1 MAIATAKMIGASK
14 NRLTAQGRVGI
25 WIVGLAGLAGSGG
38 GGSSR
43 MLSFRARISSIS
55 RSSRLRESWPSGDG
69 ELGGADIYGS
79 GTWPDLGMGLWYST
93 RPWELARTPSIRSR
107 RFRTSIVK
115 SNLFR
120 FNLVDA
126 DGAMSIVGPP
136 HGLKVLAAAC
146 SREPRTI
153 AELLEFAQPYDS
165 TWIQQVRT
173 GLMIFDE
180 HNVGEVD
187 PGYEPVVANR
197 DDASQRSFRII
208 DQVTRTRSMV
218 PARLGLVIVN
228 VRTQRIIQ
236 IHNSYAELRRKGRG
250 RIRAEGRP
258 TRSLFHYELP
268 EAWSIVP

>member
-1 MAIATAKMIGASK
+1 MVQYAPIEPV
-14 NRLTAQGRVGI
+14 RFQLP
-25 WIVGLAGLAGSGG
+25 LA
-38 GGSSR
+38 
-43 MLSFRARISSIS
+43 
-55 RSSRLRESWPSGDG
+55 
-69 ELGGADIYGS
+69 
-79 GTWPDLGMGLWYST
+79 PDVFPDT
-93 RPWELARTPSIRSR
+93 NVTNN
-107 RFRTSIVK
+107 V
-115 SNLFR
+115 FR
-120 FNLVDA
+120 FNLVDTE
-126 DGAMSIVGPP
+126 GAVSLIGPA

-146 SREPRTI
+146 SREPESI
-153 AELLEFAQPYDS
+153 SQLLEFAQPYDAN
-165 TWIQQVRT
+165 WIQQVRT

-187 PGYEPVVANR
+187 AAYEPIVTNR
-197 DDASQRSFRII
+197 DDTSQRPFRII

>member
-1 MAIATAKMIGASK
+1 M
-14 NRLTAQGRVGI
+14 
-25 WIVGLAGLAGSGG
+25 
-38 GGSSR
+38 
-43 MLSFRARISSIS
+43 
-55 RSSRLRESWPSGDG
+55 
-69 ELGGADIYGS
+69 
-79 GTWPDLGMGLWYST
+79 
-93 RPWELARTPSIRSR
+93 
-107 RFRTSIVK
+107 TS
-115 SNLFR
+115 NFFR

-126 DGAMSIVGPP
+126 DGAVSVVGPA

-146 SREPRTI
+146 SCGPESI
-153 AELLEFAQPYDS
+153 AELLDLAKPFDA

-180 HNVGEVD
+180 HNVGEVNPD
-187 PGYEPVVANR
+187 YAPVVTNA
-197 DDASQRSFRII
+197 DDANQRPFRII
-208 DQVTRTRSMV
+208 DQTTRTRSMV